1 MSEQMARD
9 MIRTDKPGWKK
20 RWVIRTKR
28 GYIQRVT
35 CWGAL
40 GIFFLTPKIGEAL
53 IYENREE
60 VIQQAE
66 KCRDMRAV
74 IKEVEIHEETMK
86 PYRTTGTLV
95 F

>member
-28 GYIQRVT
+28 GYLQKTMNVD
-35 CWGAL
+35 GL
-40 GIFFLTPKIGEAL
+40 GIFFLTPKIEEAL
-53 IYENREE
+53 VYENRGE
-60 VIQQAE
+60 VIRQAE